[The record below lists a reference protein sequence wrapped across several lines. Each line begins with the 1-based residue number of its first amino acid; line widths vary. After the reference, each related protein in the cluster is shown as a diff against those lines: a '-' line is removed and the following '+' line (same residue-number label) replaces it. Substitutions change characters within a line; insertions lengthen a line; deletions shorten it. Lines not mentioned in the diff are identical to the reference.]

1 MATHPTSRRRPVRA
15 ISCWTDLPSG
25 GVLAV
30 DRRLTPGVALD
41 LELILGGD
49 RPRWL
54 WITGTGELLK
64 IVTPIQA

>member
-1 MATHPTSRRRPVRA
+1 MATTRSTYKRRSRPTS
-15 ISCWTDLPSG
+15 SWTDLPSG

-30 DRRLTPGVALD
+30 DRKLTPGVELD
-41 LELILGGD
+41 LELVLGGD

-54 WITGTGELLK
+54 WITGTGDLLQ